1 LGRTPHSAGHSQL
14 GQEHP
19 SIMPPTT
26 QYELQLARRM
36 SRLGTE
42 TAFEVLNKARALE
55 RQGKSIIHLEIGE
68 PDFDTPANVVEAGVD
83 ALHKGWTHYGPAA
96 GLPELRQTI
105 ADYVSST
112 RNVKVTPE
120 EVVVVPGGKPIIF
133 FTILALIDEDDEAI
147 YPNPGFPIYESM
159 IHYVGGK
166 AVPMHLRED
175 RDFSLDVNE
184 LAPLITDR
192 TKLIILNSPHNPTG
206 GVMQRKDVEQVAKV
220 IGDRN
225 ILVLSDEIYSRLLF
239 EGEHFSIMSVP
250 GMQERTIL
258 LDGFSKTY
266 AMTGW
271 RMGYG
276 VMRADLA
283 THITRLMTNSNSCTA
298 SFTQMAGI
306 EALRGDQASVDHMC
320 AEFKRRRDVFVAG
333 LNKIKGF
340 SCRIPKGAF
349 YVFPNIT
356 KTGWKSK
363 PLADALLEQAGVA
376 ALSGTAFG
384 AFGEGYLRFSVA
396 NSLENL
402 QLALDRID
410 QWTRT
415 NL

>member
-1 LGRTPHSAGHSQL
+1 
-14 GQEHP
+14 
-19 SIMPPTT
+19 
-26 QYELQLARRM
+26 M

-55 RQGKSIIHLEIGE
+55 RQGRSIIHLEIGE
-68 PDFDTPANVVEAGVD
+68 PDFDTPPNVVEAAVD
-83 ALHKGWTHYGPAA
+83 ALHNGWTHYGPSA

-105 ADYVSST
+105 ADYVSRT
-112 RNVKVTPE
+112 RGVKVTPE

-133 FTILALIDEDDEAI
+133 FTMLALIDEGDEVI

-159 IHYVGGK
+159 IHYVAGR
-166 AVPMHLRED
+166 AVPIQLREEH
-175 RDFSLDVNE
+175 DFSLDVAE
-184 LAPLITDR
+184 LEPLITDR

-206 GVMQRKDVEQVAKV
+206 GVMPRKDVEQVARM

-239 EGEHFSIMSVP
+239 DGEHFSIMSIP

-276 VMRADLA
+276 VMRPDLA
-283 THITRLMTNSNSCTA
+283 SQMTRLATNSTSCTA

-306 EALRGDQASVDHMC
+306 EALRGDQSSVDRMC

-340 SCRIPKGAF
+340 SCRMPKGAF

-356 KTGWKSK
+356 KTAWKSK
-363 PLADALLEQAGVA
+363 PLADALLDQAGVA

-384 AFGEGYLRFSVA
+384 EFGEGYLRFSVA

-402 QLALDRID
+402 NEALDRVD
-410 QWTRT
+410 GWAKQ